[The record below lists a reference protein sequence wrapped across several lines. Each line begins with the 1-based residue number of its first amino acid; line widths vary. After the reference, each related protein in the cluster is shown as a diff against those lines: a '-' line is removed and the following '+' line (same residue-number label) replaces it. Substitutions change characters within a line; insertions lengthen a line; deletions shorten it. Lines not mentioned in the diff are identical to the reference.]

1 MWVLNLVHISWK
13 WEERLVFLQHFS
25 SEGIKVLFK
34 KLYKRKQRHP
44 IGGFQCL
51 CSKSVQPSCYL
62 KTQKCRFLDRL
73 VLSLFQKLR
82 LGGKR
87 RFLPKLHGPSVDC
100 WAASNHWSPEVLP
113 QPSSAS
119 SSCWGLRDEKMDQE
133 KQGKSDWAPDVVPV
147 MREEDRVLPI
157 SHNTNWMGF
166 YNRHCSH
173 GGYFL
178 GSDEKPEASFVLR
191 TFL

>member
-147 MREEDRVLPI
+147 MREEEYCQFPTTLIGWVSITGIVVMGAIFWDLMKNQRRVLFWG
-157 SHNTNWMGF
+157 HF
-166 YNRHCSH
+166 Y
-173 GGYFL
+173 
-178 GSDEKPEASFVLR
+178 K
-191 TFL
+191 